1 MFKTTFKIRE
11 SRIFVKNLRRL
22 TLSAPSPTPPL
33 PYISKLVIQLAV
45 YSLIGLSRLR
55 SATFEHLLRLGAS
68 FCGSNNLEQFVPF
81 LSNFSEQGRFRAHI
95 KHEKANDFIE
105 NFKSFMVQTLR
116 MQSVEL
122 VSFNLLH
129 IVRQSV

>member
-22 TLSAPSPTPPL
+22 TLSTPSPPPL
-33 PYISKLVIQLAV
+33 PYISQLVIQLAV
-45 YSLIGLSRLR
+45 YSLSRLH

-81 LSNFSEQGRFRAHI
+81 LSDFSEQGRFRAHI
-95 KHEKANDFIE
+95 KHEKANGFIE
-105 NFKSFMVQTLR
+105 NFKSFMVWTLR

-122 VSFNLLH
+122 VLFNFLH
-129 IVRQSV
+129 IVRQSD

>member
-22 TLSAPSPTPPL
+22 TLSAPSPTPL
-33 PYISKLVIQLAV
+33 PYISKLVIQLVV

-105 NFKSFMVQTLR
+105 NFKSFMVQILR

>member
-1 MFKTTFKIRE
+1 MSAINRCYAHYYGHRHYLNRIRKMILI
-11 SRIFVKNLRRL
+11 RVDFD
-22 TLSAPSPTPPL
+22 LSFEDYL
-33 PYISKLVIQLAV
+33 PYISKLFIQLAV
-45 YSLIGLSRLR
+45 YFLIGLSRLR

-105 NFKSFMVQTLR
+105 NFKSFMV
-116 MQSVEL
+116 
-122 VSFNLLH
+122 
-129 IVRQSV
+129 

>member
-22 TLSAPSPTPPL
+22 TLSAPSPPPL